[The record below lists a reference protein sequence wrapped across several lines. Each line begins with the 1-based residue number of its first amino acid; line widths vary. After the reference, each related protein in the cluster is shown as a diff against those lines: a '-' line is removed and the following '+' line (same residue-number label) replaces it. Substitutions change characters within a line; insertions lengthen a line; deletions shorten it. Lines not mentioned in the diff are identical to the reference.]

1 MSHMTLQ
8 HTEHVFSYPT
18 NTFPWFQARN
28 DIGSMSTGNH
38 HCFRV
43 FETKE
48 SFANVDKFIKQA
60 LVVAKES
67 LISCHGQGTTDEIV
81 RG

>member
-1 MSHMTLQ
+1 M
-8 HTEHVFSYPT
+8 FSYPVGS
-18 NTFPWFQARN
+18 FPWFQARN
-28 DIGSMSTGNH
+28 DIGSMSAGNH

-67 LISCHGQGTTDEIV
+67 LKYKNVVPVRASRTTYSRIEI
-81 RG
+81 